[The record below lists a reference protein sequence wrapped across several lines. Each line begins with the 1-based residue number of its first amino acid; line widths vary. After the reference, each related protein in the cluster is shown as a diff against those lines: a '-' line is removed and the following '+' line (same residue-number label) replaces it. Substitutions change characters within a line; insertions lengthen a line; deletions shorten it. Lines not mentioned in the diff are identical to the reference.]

1 MSLWGCNYEAGVLLT
16 QDYHWAKISWKQVLT
31 WDVDLFK
38 AQSTSL
44 LSGTAGT
51 VEGKTNLRVP
61 MYLCFIGTTPGASA
75 ITLRLVYLSPGKVP
89 CAGPRLIVIAAGD
102 VCAP

>member
-1 MSLWGCNYEAGVLLT
+1 M
-16 QDYHWAKISWKQVLT
+16 
-31 WDVDLFK
+31 DLSE
-38 AQSTSL
+38 AQSASL
-44 LSGTAGT
+44 LSGTVGT
-51 VEGKTNLRVP
+51 VGGETNPRVP
-61 MYLCFIGTTPGASA
+61 VYLCFIGTTPGTSA